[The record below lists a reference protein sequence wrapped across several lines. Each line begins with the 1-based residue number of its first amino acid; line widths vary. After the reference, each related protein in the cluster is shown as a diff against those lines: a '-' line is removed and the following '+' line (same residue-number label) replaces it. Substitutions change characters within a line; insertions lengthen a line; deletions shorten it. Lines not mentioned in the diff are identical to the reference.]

1 MRRLFLTALLLL
13 PTLALADVDARFAQ
27 LRDQAEALGSL
38 SSFLDKYIGECAG
51 LFVNPSCKS
60 NAEAFRAK
68 YGGRKLYMIVGEDA
82 ATMLTPGPYQPG
94 SGNYTI
100 QVIPYFPGGAYALT
114 QGTPTQ
120 TDSAGSPL
128 LPLIRITGTTPEGWA
143 ATDFLRLFSSKKIRA
158 QIVFTPQ
165 GVWTIP
171 RKQGGKAQGVA
182 ARIEA
187 ILLTFAPTGDPL
199 GLWFAEQPPAAP
211 KEPASKGGKKGKK
224 K

>member
-1 MRRLFLTALLLL
+1 MRRLFLAALLLL

-38 SSFLDKYIGECAG
+38 STFLDKYIGECAG
-51 LFVNPSCKS
+51 LLISPSCRS
-60 NAEAFRAK
+60 DAEAFRGK
-68 YGGRKLYMIVGEDA
+68 YGGRKLYMIVREEV
-82 ATMLTPGPYQPG
+82 ATMLSPGPYQPG

-100 QVIPYFPGGAYALT
+100 QVVPSFPGGPYALT

-120 TDSAGSPL
+120 TDSAGNPL

-143 ATDFLRLFSSKKIRA
+143 ATDFLRLFSSRQIRA

-165 GVWTIP
+165 GVWTLP
-171 RKQGGKAQGVA
+171 RKSGGKAQGVS
-182 ARIEA
+182 ARVEA
-187 ILLTFAPTGDPL
+187 ILLTYARTGEPL
-199 GLWFAEQPPAAP
+199 GLWFADGATA
-211 KEPASKGGKKGKK
+211 GGGAKKGKK

>member
-1 MRRLFLTALLLL
+1 MRRLFLAALLLL

-38 SSFLDKYIGECAG
+38 STFLDKYIGECAG
-51 LFVNPSCKS
+51 VFINPSCRS
-60 NAEAFRAK
+60 DAEAFRGK

-82 ATMLTPGPYQPG
+82 ATMISPGPYQPG

-100 QVIPYFPGGAYALT
+100 QVIPYFPGDAYALT
-114 QGTPTQ
+114 LGTPSQ
-120 TDSAGSPL
+120 TDSAGNPL

-143 ATDFLRLFSSKKIRA
+143 ATDFLRLFSSRQIRA

-165 GVWTIP
+165 GVWTLP
-171 RKQGGKAQGVA
+171 RKQGGGKVQGVA

-187 ILLTFAPTGDPL
+187 ILLTHSRTGDPL
-199 GLWFAEQPPAAP
+199 GLWFAEEAAG
-211 KEPASKGGKKGKK
+211 KGGKKGKK

>member
-100 QVIPYFPGGAYALT
+100 QVLPYFPGDAYALT
-114 QGTPTQ
+114 QGMPTQ
-120 TDSAGSPL
+120 TDSAGNPL

-199 GLWFAEQPPAAP
+199 GLWFADQPTAAP

>member
-100 QVIPYFPGGAYALT
+100 QVLPYFPGDAYALT
-114 QGTPTQ
+114 LGMPTQ
-120 TDSAGSPL
+120 TDSAGNPL

-143 ATDFLRLFSSKKIRA
+143 ATDFLRLFSNKKIRA

-199 GLWFAEQPPAAP
+199 GLWFAEQPTAAP
-211 KEPASKGGKKGKK
+211 KEPTGKGGKKGKK

>member
-1 MRRLFLTALLLL
+1 MTRLFLAVLLLL

-38 SSFLDKYIGECAG
+38 STFLDKYIGECAG
-51 LFVNPSCKS
+51 VFVSPTCRKD
-60 NAEAFRAK
+60 AEAFRGK

-82 ATMLTPGPYQPG
+82 ATMLSPGPYQPG

-100 QVIPYFPGGAYALT
+100 QVIPYFPGSSYALT

-120 TDSAGSPL
+120 TDSAGNPL
-128 LPLIRITGTTPEGWA
+128 LPLIRISGTTPEGWA
-143 ATDFLRLFSSKKIRA
+143 APDFLRLFSGRQIRA

-165 GVWTIP
+165 GVWTLP
-171 RKQGGKAQGVA
+171 RKRGGKMQGVA
-182 ARIEA
+182 ARVEA
-187 ILLTFAPTGDPL
+187 ILLTHSRTGEPL
-199 GLWFAEQPPAAP
+199 GLWFAEAPAASGGE
-211 KEPASKGGKKGKK
+211 KGKKGKK

>member
-1 MRRLFLTALLLL
+1 MRRLFLATLLLL

-27 LRDQAEALGSL
+27 LRDQAEPLGSL

-51 LFVNPSCKS
+51 LFAGPSCRS
-60 NAEAFRAK
+60 DAEAFRAK
-68 YGGRKLYMIVGEDA
+68 YGGRKLYMIVGEEA
-82 ATMLTPGPYQPG
+82 AAMLTPGPYQPG

-100 QVIPYFPGGAYALT
+100 HVIPYFPGEGYALT

-120 TDSAGSPL
+120 TDSAGNPL

-143 ATDFLRLFSSKKIRA
+143 ATDFLRLFSARQIRA

-165 GVWTIP
+165 GVWTLP
-171 RKQGGKAQGVA
+171 RNQGGKAQGVA

-187 ILLTFAPTGDPL
+187 ILLTHARTGNPL
-199 GLWFAEQPPAAP
+199 GLWFAEQPTAAPREPAA
-211 KEPASKGGKKGKK
+211 KGGKKGKK